1 MNVTK
6 EPSVSAIRS
15 DLRVNA
21 CVVEPVDFACFID
34 AVKGLGM
41 FWALVNERPPNGVR

>member
-6 EPSVSAIRS
+6 EPSVSASRG

-21 CVVEPVDFACFID
+21 CVVAPVDFADFID
-34 AVKGLGM
+34 AVKERGM
-41 FWALVNERPPNGVR
+41 FWALINERPPNGVR